1 VSARLLLIVAREAP
15 ARLTY
20 FESVYGNGT
29 VEVIADRRVGQRRR
43 RRELVANEWRRVE
56 RRRRDVAEDLRT
68 FGWTLVRH

>member
-1 VSARLLLIVAREAP
+1 VSSRLLLIVAREAP

-20 FESVYGNGT
+20 FTRVYGNDT

-43 RRELVANEWRRVE
+43 RHELVANEWRRVE

>member
-1 VSARLLLIVAREAP
+1 MSARLLLIVAREAP

-20 FESVYGNGT
+20 FESVYGNDT

-43 RRELVANEWRRVE
+43 RHELVANEWRRVE